1 MWKAVFVGAVLVATA
16 AVAQSPTTS
25 RVDPNGDPNQV
36 VCVNERVTGSR
47 VATQRVCRTRRE
59 WDEHKGEMRKTLEK
73 VQFFKPQQS
82 G

>member
-1 MWKAVFVGAVLVATA
+1 MWKAVLVATVLA
-16 AVAQSPTTS
+16 ATTAVAQSPTA
-25 RVDPNGDPNQV
+25 RVEPNGDPNQIL
-36 VCVNERVTGSR
+36 CVNERVTGSR
-47 VATQRVCRTRRE
+47 LATQRVCRTRRE

>member
-1 MWKAVFVGAVLVATA
+1 MWKAVFVGAVLAATA
-16 AVAQSPTTS
+16 AVAQSQGA
-25 RVDPNGDPNQV
+25 RVDPNGDPNQI

-59 WDEHKGEMRKTLEK
+59 WEEHKGEMRKTLEK
-73 VQFFKPQQS
+73 VQYFKPQQS